1 MRTGR
6 LITAVMVSGLLVVA
20 HAQQFGPSIF
30 TLGDNQVDIREDL
43 PFVNFTLQFTPDQQF
58 LDSEPGRGFYATF
71 AVEFAYDA
79 TKIELQMQRFDG
91 SWLNVSE
98 LRDNTSSSNLGGV
111 LLASEPGVIGRP
123 LFAKLSA
130 QRPNGPLLT
139 VVRLGLFNLSENNN
153 DRLVGNFFG
162 TEVNGNFIPLRW
174 WLRGLGIGQTY
185 AIEQASTN
193 NGQFIKFNPTRTS
206 PFLSPR
212 GTFTIVPEPTGMLVL
227 GSGLV
232 GLLLLRRRAS

>member
-1 MRTGR
+1 MRTDR

-71 AVEFAYDA
+71 VVVFAYDA

-98 LRDNTSSSNLGGV
+98 LRDNTSSSNLGNV
-111 LLASEPGVIGRP
+111 LLASESGVNGRP
-123 LFAKLSA
+123 LFVKLSTR
-130 QRPNGPLLT
+130 RPDGSLLT
-139 VVRLGLFNLSENNN
+139 VVQLALFNLANTN
-153 DRLVGNFFG
+153 DRLAGNFVG
-162 TEVNGNFIPLRW
+162 TEVNRNFVPLRW
-174 WLRGLGIGQTY
+174 WLRGLSIGETY
-185 AIEQASTN
+185 AIEVADSN
-193 NGQFIKFNPTRTS
+193 NGQFIKFEPSRTS
-206 PFLSPR
+206 PFLNPR
-212 GTFTIVPEPTGMLVL
+212 GTFTIVPEPASMLVL
-227 GSGLV
+227 GSGLA
-232 GLLLLRRRAS
+232 GLVLLRRRAS